1 MIKIKYDMD
10 LMKYMSLFETLTQA
24 KLKDCILGE
33 RLLFIVEEGQM
44 GKAIGKKG
52 VNVKKIEGVLKKKIR
67 LVEYSSD
74 VLQFVRNLVYP
85 LNVNEVKRE
94 EDCVV
99 IAAPDTNT
107 RSLLIGRDRNNLNEL
122 KTIVKRYFDVEDIK
136 VV

>member
-1 MIKIKYDMD
+1 MD
-10 LMKYMSLFETLTQA
+10 IMNYMSLFETVTGA

-52 VNVKKIEGVLKKKIR
+52 INVRKIEDVLKKKVK
-67 LVEYSSD
+67 LVEFSSD
-74 VLQFVRNLVYP
+74 MLQFIRNYIYP
-85 LNVNEVKRE
+85 LKVNEVKQE
-94 EDCVV
+94 QDIVL
-99 IAAPDTNT
+99 ISAPDTNT

-122 KTIVKRYFDVEDIK
+122 MSIVKRYFEIETIK

>member
-1 MIKIKYDMD
+1 MIRIKYDMD
-10 LMKYMSLFETLTQA
+10 LMNYISLFETVTQA

-33 RLLFIVEEGQM
+33 RLLFIVEEGEM

-52 VNVKKIEGVLKKKIR
+52 INVKKIEGVLKKKIR
-67 LVEYSSD
+67 LVEFSPD

-85 LNVNEVKRE
+85 LQIKEIKEEENV
-94 EDCVV
+94 VV
-99 IAAPDTNT
+99 ISAPDTST

-122 KTIVKRYFDVEDIK
+122 IKTVKRYFEIEDVK